1 MRKLYSKLEG
11 RQSPFY
17 GSGGTITANP
27 AYPMGGQNTHITVIV
42 SNYGDQPATNVRL
55 KISFN
60 DWGVTFSGWQEISTV
75 IIPSIP
81 AGGTATAAADY
92 VFQHRT
98 HTCLEALIVG
108 SDQNDDP
115 NDDRGQ
121 INLEVINAGETF
133 SYAVPVRNDGN
144 QPLQFLVLGHC
155 KDAAG
160 TVPHDCPKIEKIVAA
175 KVDLNEVV
183 LKLTDAARRRS
194 FFSVVL
200 LTDPPF

>member
-1 MRKLYSKLEG
+1 M
-11 RQSPFY
+11 
-17 GSGGTITANP
+17 
-27 AYPMGGQNTHITVIV
+27 
-42 SNYGDQPATNVRL
+42 
-55 KISFN
+55 
-60 DWGVTFSGWQEISTV
+60 GWQEISTV
-75 IIPSIP
+75 LIPSIP
-81 AGGTATAAADY
+81 AGGTATAEADY

-121 INLEVINAGETF
+121 INLEVINASETF

-144 QPLQFLVLGHC
+144 QPLQLLLLGHC

-160 TVPHDCPKIEKIVAA
+160 TVQQLLKLLGADLPLAA